1 MNRKIMD
8 GLSYGFYFVIICLIF
23 LVVYLFF
30 FKDNNVK
37 PNNNKNDVEENGAS
51 SVVNE
56 NIKLNK
62 TDVSLDIGGSFDLKV
77 TLIPSSGKEVI
88 KYESEDEKIV
98 TVSETGKITGVGAG
112 STKIIVTVEGTNLK
126 TECNVNV
133 TGNTITATE
142 LFVNNEKVI
151 MNIGEEY
158 QLNVTVI
165 PNNTVDKS
173 LTFSSTDETIVTV
186 DSNGLVKAISNGT
199 ARIIIKSNS
208 NPNVEIFVIFRVE
221 EM

>member
-1 MNRKIMD
+1 MD

-37 PNNNKNDVEENGAS
+37 PSNNKNEEEENVSS
-51 SVVNE
+51 SVVSE

-77 TLIPSSGKEVI
+77 TLIPSNGKEVI
-88 KYESEDEKIV
+88 KYESEDENIV
-98 TVSETGKITGVGAG
+98 TVSETGKIIGVGTG
-112 STKIIVTVEGTNLK
+112 STKIIVTVEGTKLK
-126 TECNVNV
+126 AECNVNV

-142 LFVNNEKVI
+142 LFVNDEKVI
-151 MNIGEEY
+151 MNVGEEY

-165 PNNTVDKS
+165 PNNTVDKT
-173 LTFSSTDETIVTV
+173 LTFSSTDETIATV
-186 DSNGLVKAISNGT
+186 DSNGLVKAIKKGT
-199 ARIIIKSNS
+199 TKIKIKSNS
-208 NPNVEIFVIFRVE
+208 NPNIEIYIIFKVE